1 MEKFEYNFD
10 FGPKPAIVSDAW
22 FKKALLPIGT
32 LVVCAFLLG
41 TLSHYWFTRFIIPSI
56 AAGALIIFVGLYLYR
71 RQLAIR
77 RIEGTKS
84 AIFHYKIDD
93 SGIHFDNEIGTG
105 TIKWGFK
112 GKLIPSKRFILLQ
125 SPEMGLIP
133 IPAET
138 PPEVLQGIKSKL
150 RK

>member
-1 MEKFEYNFD
+1 MEKFEYTFD
-10 FGPKPAIVSDAW
+10 FGPQPAIVIDAW
-22 FKKALLPIGT
+22 FRKALLPIGA
-32 LVVCAFLLG
+32 LFVCALLLA

-56 AAGALIIFVGLYLYR
+56 AAGALIIFIGLYIYR

-77 RIEGTKS
+77 RIRKIKS

-112 GKLIPSKRFILLQ
+112 GKLIPGKKFILLQ

-138 PPEVLQGIKSKL
+138 PPEILKEIKSKL